1 MSAQSTP
8 SNHIFPSLPKAHTLP
23 PATPSITTIRPK
35 QLARLSGPAKEYNNQ
50 PKLPLFREEMSKI
63 QNIIYNSA
71 PKIQNGILNLRY
83 YIVQG
88 PQAAATLTELR
99 FPSPGLRAKHATLGS
114 APTNLATLTELRLA
128 VGVILNL
135 MDSTNPFQP
144 IILLWVTPSAKRNTL
159 PSRDAM
165 RSGKA
170 NITAWHHLL
179 ITSTRRPTTPNLT
192 APYPIAI
199 IIKQRAHQPLVD
211 GLFLCLT
218 VCVSIALE
226 REFNCGKL
234 SISATYSLCP

>member
-8 SNHIFPSLPKAHTLP
+8 SKHIFPSLPEAHTLP
-23 PATPSITTIRPK
+23 PATPSITTIRQK
-35 QLARLSGPAKEYNNQ
+35 RLTRLSDSAKEYNNQ
-50 PKLPLFREEMSKI
+50 PEHPLFREEMSKI

-88 PQAAATLTELR
+88 PQAAATLTELPR
-99 FPSPGLRAKHATLGS
+99 MRTIHHGSPSPT
-114 APTNLATLTELRLA
+114 
-128 VGVILNL
+128 
-135 MDSTNPFQP
+135 
-144 IILLWVTPSAKRNTL
+144 
-159 PSRDAM
+159 
-165 RSGKA
+165 
-170 NITAWHHLL
+170 
-179 ITSTRRPTTPNLT
+179 T
-192 APYPIAI
+192 APSPVRSPIAI
-199 IIKQRAHQPLVD
+199 IIKQRAHQHLVD